1 MSIVVTGSIAYDY
14 IMSFPGCFRDHILPE
29 RIESLSVSFLVD
41 SMHKR
46 RGGCA
51 PNIAYSLAL
60 LAERPKVM
68 GTVGQDF
75 AEYRAWLEEQGI
87 DTSAI
92 KEIEGEFTASFFVST
107 DQENNQIASFYTGAM
122 AQAHTLSFKD
132 QDYSTIDVAIIS
144 PNDPQA
150 MVQYARECHD
160 LDIPYIYDPSQQIVR
175 LSGEEL
181 REGVRGARMLVL
193 NEYEYEMFQKKTGLS
208 EAEIL
213 TLAKTIVVT
222 RGERGSTVITLGC
235 EPEELT
241 GLPDASRLRVI
252 DVPAV
257 PPQCILD
264 PTGVGDAY
272 RAGVIKGLV
281 CGYSWETIGRLA
293 SLAATYAI
301 ETHGPQ
307 SHRYTLSEFVARYR
321 EHFGQAEE
329 LDDLLNG
336 YQEIETKDKG

>member
-14 IMSFPGCFRDHILPE
+14 IMSFPGYFREHILPE
-29 RIESLSVSFLVD
+29 KIESLSVSFLVD

-60 LAERPKVM
+60 LGERPRVM
-68 GTVGQDF
+68 GIVGQDF

-87 DTSAI
+87 DTSMI
-92 KEIEGEFTASFFVST
+92 KEIEGEFTASYFVST

-132 QDYSTIDVAIIS
+132 QDYSTIKIAIIS
-144 PNDPQA
+144 PNDPRA
-150 MVQYARECHD
+150 MVQYARECQD
-160 LDIPYIYDPSQQIVR
+160 LGIPYIYDPSQQIVR

-193 NEYEYEMFQKKTGLS
+193 NEYEYEMFRKKTGLS

-213 TLAKTIVVT
+213 TLTPTIVVT
-222 RGERGSTVITLGC
+222 RGERGSTVITLDC
-235 EPEELT
+235 EPEDLI
-241 GLPDASRLRVI
+241 GLPDASGLKVI
-252 DVPAV
+252 DVSAV
-257 PPQCILD
+257 PPRCVSD

-281 CGYSWETIGRLA
+281 RGYSWETIGRLA
-293 SLAATYAI
+293 SLAATYVI

-321 EHFGQAEE
+321 EHFGPTDE
-329 LDDLLNG
+329 LDDLLG
-336 YQEIETKDKG
+336 GCQET

>member
-1 MSIVVTGSIAYDY
+1 LSIVVTGSIAYDY
-14 IMSFPGCFRDHILPE
+14 IMSFPGYFKEHILPE

-60 LAERPKVM
+60 LGERPRVM

-87 DTSAI
+87 DTSMI
-92 KEIEGEFTASFFVST
+92 KEIEGEFTASYFVST
-107 DQENNQIASFYTGAM
+107 DRENNQIASFYTGAM

-132 QDYSTIDVAIIS
+132 QNYSTIDMAIVS

-150 MVQYARECHD
+150 MVQYARECQE
-160 LDIPYIYDPSQQIVR
+160 LGVPYIYDPSQQIVR

-181 REGVRGARMLVL
+181 REGVRRARMLIL
-193 NEYEYEMFQKKTGLS
+193 NDYEYEMFRRKTGLS

-213 TLAKTIVVT
+213 TLTKTIVVT
-222 RGERGSTVITLGC
+222 KGERGSTVICLDC
-235 EPEELT
+235 EPEDLV
-241 GLPDASRLRVI
+241 GLPDASVLKVI

-257 PPQCILD
+257 PPRRVSD

-281 CGYSWETIGRLA
+281 RGYSWETIGRLA
-293 SLAATYAI
+293 SLASTYVI
-301 ETHGPQ
+301 EAHGPQ
-307 SHRYTLSEFVARYR
+307 SHRYTLSEFGARYR
-321 EHFGQAEE
+321 EHFGHTEE
-329 LDDLLNG
+329 LNDLLDEC
-336 YQEIETKDKG
+336 QEIETKDKE

>member
-14 IMSFPGCFRDHILPE
+14 IMSFPGYFKEHILPE

-60 LAERPKVM
+60 LRERPRVM

-75 AEYRAWLEEQGI
+75 AEYQAWLEEQGI
-87 DTSAI
+87 DTSTI
-92 KEIEGEFTASFFVST
+92 KEIEGEFTASYFVST
-107 DQENNQIASFYTGAM
+107 DRENNQIASFYTGAM
-122 AQAHTLSFKD
+122 AQAHTLSFKN
-132 QDYSTIDVAIIS
+132 QDYSAIDMAIIS

-150 MVQYARECHD
+150 MVQYARECQE
-160 LDIPYIYDPSQQIVR
+160 LGIPYIYDPSQQIVR

-181 REGVRGARMLVL
+181 REGVRRARMLIL
-193 NEYEYEMFQKKTGLS
+193 NDYEYELFRRKTGLS

-213 TLAKTIVVT
+213 TLTKTIVVT
-222 RGERGSTVITLGC
+222 KGKRGSTVITLEC

-241 GLPDASRLRVI
+241 GLPDASCLKVI

-257 PPQCILD
+257 PPRRVSD

-281 CGYSWETIGRLA
+281 RGYTWETIGRLA
-293 SLAATYAI
+293 SLASTYVI
-301 ETHGPQ
+301 ESHGPQ
-307 SHRYTLSEFVARYR
+307 SHRYTLSEFVDRYR
-321 EHFGQAEE
+321 EHFGPNEE
-329 LDDLLNG
+329 LNDLLDG
-336 YQEIETKDKG
+336 CQEIETKDKE